1 MPKLMFYIIS
11 FLSALHKQKHKKIE
25 NLQKSSNN
33 HVICGK
39 NTGKAGM
46 RFTIGRSLPRTK
58 KDLSKVTAL
67 ARGGRRDFLSIL

>member
-1 MPKLMFYIIS
+1 M
-11 FLSALHKQKHKKIE
+11 
-25 NLQKSSNN
+25 
-33 HVICGK
+33 ICGK
-39 NTGKAGM
+39 ITGKAGM